1 MPSASRAVAISGA
14 VVAVLLAPAHTRT
27 EAQATPIDAGQPGQP
42 RIPIGAHLRVRGQ
55 GNHAAVFSGRLRMIS
70 NDSIALALDDDA
82 GQTVPFAFADIGR
95 AEMEHDEKTRDQAST
110 VMGAVGAAGG
120 LTAAVYWCVH
130 NQDACADDLERMQEA
145 ADNDESYIGPS
156 ALMVLGGVFIGSV
169 LGYALAPQPHWEL
182 VVFPT
187 RTATSN
193 GSTRLLMNVGVSI
206 PLGGRRR
213 R

>member
-1 MPSASRAVAISGA
+1 
-14 VVAVLLAPAHTRT
+14 
-27 EAQATPIDAGQPGQP
+27 
-42 RIPIGAHLRVRGQ
+42 
-55 GNHAAVFSGRLRMIS
+55 MIS

-82 GQTVPFAFADIGR
+82 GQTVPFAFAEIGR
-95 AEMEHDEKTRDQAST
+95 AELERDEKTRDQAAS

-130 NQDACADDLERMQEA
+130 NQTDCADDLEQMQEA
-145 ADNDESYIGPS
+145 ANNDESYIGPS
-156 ALMVLGGVFIGSV
+156 ALMVLGGAFIGTV
-169 LGYALAPQPHWEL
+169 VGYVLAPQPHWEL

-193 GSTRLLMNVGVSI
+193 GSSRLLMNVGVSI
-206 PLGGRRR
+206 PLGARRR